1 MTKGMR
7 EALAEHP
14 LLGQTLRRTYLIER
28 LLDRGGM
35 GLVFE
40 AEHLRLKN
48 NVAVKVLP
56 HELAR
61 DRYALERFRHEA
73 EMIAQLKHPHIVQVL
88 DFDTTDE
95 QQPYIV
101 MELLAGESLQARLD
115 RDRCVPL
122 DVAVRIATQVASALT
137 AVHDAA
143 IVHRDLKPG
152 NIFMTEM
159 AGESV
164 WVKLLDFGISKR
176 SHTGQGLTGEH
187 DVMGTPDYMSPELA
201 LGKAASAD
209 HRSDQYSL
217 AVIVYELLSG
227 RVPFLGTSELHIL
240 SQVIADQ
247 PPSLQLLVPSLP
259 ERVSNVV
266 RRAMSKLPEDRFET
280 IEGFASALAQAVGSS
295 LPPAPSGASTLR
307 LTSDPT
313 ALSPQPKAVSEPS
326 AVPEPKRGPSLRT
339 NSGLRPRTPS
349 RKAPTVRGLSPL
361 DRLHSLLG
369 RVERLYAAGSI
380 EPAAELIELA
390 LATAEQ
396 MPAQQAAGALAQTQA
411 LLTDVLQAR
420 IGDLSRRLRVGP
432 PAAGVVT
439 SLSPHEA
446 FLLAN
451 AHERFTVE
459 ELIDSSP
466 LSRLETLRLVVR
478 LLRGGWLG

>member
-7 EALAEHP
+7 EALVEHP

-61 DRYALERFRHEA
+61 DHYALERFRHEA
-73 EMIAQLKHPHIVQVL
+73 EMVAQLRHPHIVQVL
-88 DFDTTDE
+88 DFDTTEE

-101 MELLAGESLQARLD
+101 MELLTGESLQARLD
-115 RDRCVPL
+115 REQRVPL
-122 DVAVRIATQVASALT
+122 DIAVRIAAQVASALS
-137 AVHDAA
+137 AVHAAA

-152 NIFMTEM
+152 NIFMSEM
-159 AGESV
+159 SGESV

-176 SHTGQGLTGEH
+176 SRTGQGLTGEH

-217 AVIVYELLSG
+217 GVIVYELLSG
-227 RVPFLGTSELHIL
+227 RVPFLGNTEMHIL

-247 PPSLQLLVPSLP
+247 PPSLQLLVPGLS
-259 ERVSNVV
+259 ERVSSVV
-266 RRAMSKLPEDRFET
+266 LRAMSKLPEERFET
-280 IEGFASALAQAVGSS
+280 IDAFASALSQAVGVS
-295 LPPAPSGASTLR
+295 LPPGPSGASTLR

-313 ALSPQPKAVSEPS
+313 ALSPEPKAVAEPK
-326 AVPEPKRGPSLRT
+326 AAAEPKRGPSLRT

-369 RVERLYAAGSI
+369 RIERLYAAGSL
-380 EPAAELIELA
+380 EPAAELVELA
-390 LATAEQ
+390 LVTAER
-396 MPAQQAAGALAQTQA
+396 MPTQQAAGALSQTQA

-432 PAAGVVT
+432 PSVGVT
-439 SLSPHEA
+439 ASLSPHEA

-466 LSRLETLRLVVR
+466 LSRLESLRLIVR
-478 LLRGGWLG
+478 LIHGGWLG

>member
-7 EALAEHP
+7 DASVEHP

-56 HELAR
+56 HQMVR
-61 DRYALERFRHEA
+61 DRHALERFRHEA
-73 EMIAQLKHPHIVQVL
+73 EMIGQLKHPHIVQVL
-88 DFDTTDE
+88 DFDTTEE

-101 MELLAGESLQARLD
+101 MELLTGESLQARLE
-115 RDRCVPL
+115 REGRMPL

-137 AVHDAA
+137 AVHEAA

-152 NIFMTEM
+152 NIFMT
-159 AGESV
+159 AVPGEAV

-176 SHTGQGLTGEH
+176 THLGQGLTGEH

-217 AVIVYELLSG
+217 GVIVYELLSG
-227 RVPFLGTSELHIL
+227 RVPFLGNSEMHIL
-240 SQVIADQ
+240 SQVIADR
-247 PPSLQLLVPSLP
+247 PPSLELLVPGLP
-259 ERVSNVV
+259 ERVANVV
-266 RRAMSKLPEDRFET
+266 LRAMSKLPEDRFET
-280 IEGFASALAQAVGSS
+280 IDAFAGALAQAVGASI
-295 LPPAPSGASTLR
+295 PPGPSGASTLR
-307 LTSDPT
+307 LTSDPS
-313 ALSPQPKAVSEPS
+313 ALSPESKRAPS
-326 AVPEPKRGPSLRT
+326 VRT

-349 RKAPTVRGLSPL
+349 RKAPTIRGLSPR
-361 DRLHSLLG
+361 DRLHGLLG
-369 RVERLYAAGSI
+369 RIERLYAAGSI
-380 EPAAELIELA
+380 EPAAELVELA
-390 LATAEQ
+390 LATAER
-396 MPAQQAAGALAQTQA
+396 MPTEQTAAALSQTHA
-411 LLTDVLQAR
+411 LLSEVLQAR
-420 IGDLSRRLRVGP
+420 IGDLKRRPNAGP
-432 PAAGVVT
+432 PAAGVAA

-451 AHERFTVE
+451 AREGFSVE
-459 ELIDSSP
+459 ELVDSSP
-466 LSRLETLRLVVR
+466 LSRLQTLRLIVR